1 MTCTAHL
8 GVSTTSC
15 PRRAPAAPRGAQ
27 LLVYVQRAK
36 PRAGN
41 RSEAATG
48 SCMIFFIIIMVLL
61 IIMYQKD
68 PLCCKAR
75 HTGGRMAS
83 QQYPEAPPSYFSS
96 SQNLMSSRV
105 DLQSPPM
112 AFDNPEVQGG
122 QLFLIGPPE
131 SYHLPPLEPP
141 LPRLPSYESVRKKD
155 RQRHIHKMIA
165 DRFGLV
171 PPSSADAGETQYAS
185 EANVVV
191 LVPTEDFISMILC
204 SSEERQGISTSGRQ
218 SLKSWARK
226 ILEHFGKKTLT
237 VAVVNLETYFRR
249 QRDQASFN
257 FYLDGEWAGGCKVDR
272 NGRGLLQVW
281 KRQIQQFNR
290 VSPEIASAILAAFP
304 SPQSLVKAYR
314 KCSSEAERQR
324 LLADVQVRRG
334 EGVTATSRRIGPE
347 LSKRVYLLLTS
358 CDPELSLEAAG

>member
-1 MTCTAHL
+1 MSAAPPAPSVTPTVAVMSAL
-8 GVSTTSC
+8 GVNELTVVIATS
-15 PRRAPAAPRGAQ
+15 
-27 LLVYVQRAK
+27 
-36 PRAGN
+36 
-41 RSEAATG
+41 

-155 RQRHIHKMIA
+155 RQQHIHKMIA

-171 PPSSADAGETQYAS
+171 APSSADPPSYEESIRSSVAAEDEHQAGDATH
-185 EANVVV
+185 
-191 LVPTEDFISMILC
+191 
-204 SSEERQGISTSGRQ
+204 G
-218 SLKSWARK
+218 
-226 ILEHFGKKTLT
+226 
-237 VAVVNLETYFRR
+237 
-249 QRDQASFN
+249 
-257 FYLDGEWAGGCKVDR
+257 
-272 NGRGLLQVW
+272 
-281 KRQIQQFNR
+281 
-290 VSPEIASAILAAFP
+290 
-304 SPQSLVKAYR
+304 
-314 KCSSEAERQR
+314 
-324 LLADVQVRRG
+324 
-334 EGVTATSRRIGPE
+334 TSRSPSASGAQN
-347 LSKRVYLLLTS
+347 
-358 CDPELSLEAAG
+358 DPVR